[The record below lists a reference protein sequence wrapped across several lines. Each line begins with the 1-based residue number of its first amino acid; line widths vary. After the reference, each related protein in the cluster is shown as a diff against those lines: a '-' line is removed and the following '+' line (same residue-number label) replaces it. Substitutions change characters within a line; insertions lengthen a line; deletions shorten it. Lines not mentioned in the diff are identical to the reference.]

1 MPVFLKCNDGFQMG
15 PEGPFGPQ
23 AVGNLPIKKREVRKK
38 RDPVKCP
45 DLFIFKYLLFLNNN

>member
-45 DLFIFKYLLFLNNN
+45 DLFIF